1 MSTGRRP
8 ASGAR
13 GRRSDDAG
21 AGGVEPPAPRAAPEP
36 QPAPPLGELTGAAE
50 QIFGERLELAQ
61 RYTEHLASS
70 GIVRGLIGPREAPRL
85 WERHVLNCAVVQEL
99 VTPDARLV
107 DVGSG
112 AGLPGLCLAIAR
124 PDLTITLV
132 EPLERRVVWLEEVIS
147 DLSLDNVRVVRA
159 RAEQARKEV
168 GPVDVVTARA
178 VSALVG
184 LMDIT
189 LPLLKGSGEL
199 LALKGRSAEEE
210 LARASKKFSR
220 FGVRSAEVLS
230 VGENLLVEPTTV
242 VRLVL

>member
-1 MSTGRRP
+1 MRSEEGR
-8 ASGAR
+8 
-13 GRRSDDAG
+13 
-21 AGGVEPPAPRAAPEP
+21 APRAAPEP
-36 QPAPPLGELTGAAE
+36 QPAPPLGDLEEAAQ
-50 QIFGERLELAQ
+50 QIFGERLDVAR

-85 WERHVLNCAVVQEL
+85 WERHVLNCAVVEEL
-99 VTPDARLV
+99 IPEQARVV

-132 EPLERRVVWLEEVIS
+132 EPLERRVTWLEEIIA
-147 DLSLDNVRVVRA
+147 DLSLDSVRVVRA
-159 RAEQARKEV
+159 RAEQAKKDV

-199 LALKGRSAEEE
+199 LALKGRSAQEEIE
-210 LARASKKFSR
+210 KASKKFSR
-220 FGVRSAEVLS
+220 FGVRSAEVLT
-230 VGENLLVEPTTV
+230 VGGELLSEPTTV
-242 VRLVL
+242 ARLVL